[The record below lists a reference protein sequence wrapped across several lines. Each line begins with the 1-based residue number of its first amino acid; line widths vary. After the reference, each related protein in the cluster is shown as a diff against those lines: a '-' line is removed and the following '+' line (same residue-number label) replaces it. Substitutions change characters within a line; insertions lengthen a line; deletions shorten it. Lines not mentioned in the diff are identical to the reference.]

1 MASAFLSNPAATPIG
16 FFSFML
22 QKVVFKLLKSFVKNN
37 LFKKLNFKYSKEK
50 KCALSG
56 SKSFANFNRNLL
68 NKIFKNDLNSY
79 YFKF

>member
-22 QKVVFKLLKSFVKNN
+22 QKVVFKILKSYLKNN
-37 LFKKLNFKYSKEK
+37 LFKKLNFKYSKEI

-56 SKSFANFNRNLL
+56 SNSLANFNR
-68 NKIFKNDLNSY
+68 I
-79 YFKF
+79 